1 MSVQRDPRRPSD
13 SILITGTRVMI
24 SEVVIEEERLASWL
38 GEISP
43 DERVREFVDIVRLGL
58 ALKLNNQIRE
68 LNESLKH
75 TTEATLEHLAA
86 RMQTSIV
93 EMEGKL
99 KATNQG
105 LDQLLSQNVTG
116 DNSKLRVTMSQ
127 AFEEMRQG
135 LVHTRH
141 ELVQALDPRNTES
154 IGAQLEERLRTY
166 IQNLAQTN
174 INPKLDAVT
183 QAVVRL
189 ETALAGQERL
199 KKERQKGHGKG
210 ADYEVDLLESI
221 QDYALP
227 SSMLVRR
234 VADEKGVNGS
244 KDGDLVIDYDGQTL
258 VTIECKDAKTSKLDQ
273 LDSAIVGRRARIG
286 IMAFKEPSGP
296 AAHMDQGTA
305 RIVGNNKILLV
316 WNPEHDDP
324 ALLTAVIGLSL
335 LLAQR
340 MAEADNRSQEDQ
352 ATIDVSRA
360 QGALEVMVEK
370 LDIVAEVIH
379 HFDLIRSNADKG
391 QKAVEKLK
399 REIGAQA
406 TAVAVAL
413 GLDQTD

>member
-1 MSVQRDPRRPSD
+1 MSVQRDPRQSAEP
-13 SILITGTRVMI
+13 ILVAGTRVMI
-24 SEVVIEEERLASWL
+24 SELVIEEGRLASWL

-43 DERVREFVDIVRLGL
+43 DERAREFIDIVRLGM

-75 TTEATLEHLAA
+75 TTEATLDHLAA
-86 RMQTSIV
+86 RMQTSMV
-93 EMEGKL
+93 EMEAKL
-99 KATNQG
+99 KAANQG

-127 AFEEMRQG
+127 TFEEMRQG
-135 LVHTRH
+135 LVQTRH
-141 ELVQALDPRNTES
+141 DLVQALDPRNTES

-174 INPKLDAVT
+174 INPKLDAVA
-183 QAVVRL
+183 QAVGKL

-199 KKERQKGHGKG
+199 KQERRRGHSKGM
-210 ADYEVDLLESI
+210 DYEVELLEAI

-234 VADEKGVNGS
+234 VADEKGVNGT
-244 KDGDLVIDYDGQTL
+244 KDGDIVIDFDGQTL
-258 VTIECKDAKTSKLDQ
+258 VTIECKDSKTSKLEQ
-273 LDSAIVGRRARIG
+273 LDSAIVGRRAKLG

-296 AAHMDQGTA
+296 AVHMEQGSA

-316 WNPEHDDP
+316 WNPDSDAP

-340 MAEADNRSQEDQ
+340 MWDADSRSQDDRVVINMGE
-352 ATIDVSRA
+352 A

-370 LDIVAEVIH
+370 LDLVSEVIR
-379 HFDLIRSNADKG
+379 HFDLIRTNADKG
-391 QKAVEKLK
+391 QKVVEKLK
-399 REIGAQA
+399 KEIVLQA
-406 TAVAVAL
+406 TAVANAL
-413 GLDQTD
+413 AIDLSD